1 MHRIQAKRIGGR
13 TMTRCSIASMQ
24 HANPKI
30 VVRRDLSKMINLNL
44 LLGTNSTTERVNLS
58 AEIEWKVEIDA

>member
-24 HANPKI
+24 HVDLKI
-30 VVRRDLSKMINLNL
+30 GVTIDLSKMINLNL